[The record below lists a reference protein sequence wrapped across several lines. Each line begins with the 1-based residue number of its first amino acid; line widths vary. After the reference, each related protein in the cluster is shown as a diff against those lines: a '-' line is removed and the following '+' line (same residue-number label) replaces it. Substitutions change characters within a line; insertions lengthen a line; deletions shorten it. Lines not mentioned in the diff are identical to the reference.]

1 MSDQVDMD
9 AILDEALDDLDDEE
23 EDGND
28 LPPQAA
34 NESLSTPSR
43 LMDTKEEEQPPSDI
57 PPNHKNDDQEITLEL
72 EEGDLGSDVGG
83 DAQSP
88 AAVFQNMLKEFIQAE
103 EDDEGD
109 PEERLGQFMNQVQ
122 SKLPG
127 KDSKSLSSEKHS
139 KTTGPENDVEK
150 TMAAILEEMSKA
162 NINNGEPA
170 DIHEDEFLKEMFQNL
185 QGGAG
190 AGGDF
195 NPESFNPDAVID
207 GMMEQLLSKDL
218 MYEPMKQVTEKFPTW
233 LQENKA
239 TLSPEDYEE

>member
-1 MSDQVDMD
+1 MSDQVNMD
-9 AILDEALDDLDDEE
+9 AILDEALDELDDEE

-28 LPPQAA
+28 LPAQAA
-34 NESLSTPSR
+34 NESLPTPSR
-43 LMDTKEEEQPPSDI
+43 LMDTKKEEQPPSDV
-57 PPNHKNDDQEITLEL
+57 PPNDNNGDQDNILEL
-72 EEGDLGSDVGG
+72 AEGDLGSDVGG

-103 EDDEGD
+103 DDDEGD

-127 KDSKSLSSEKHS
+127 KDSKSSSSEKDS

-162 NINNGEPA
+162 NINGEPA

-190 AGGDF
+190 DDF
-195 NPESFNPDAVID
+195 NPESLNPDAVID

-218 MYEPMKQVTEKFPTW
+218 MYEPMKHVTEKFPTW

-239 TLSPEDYEE
+239 TLSPKDYEE